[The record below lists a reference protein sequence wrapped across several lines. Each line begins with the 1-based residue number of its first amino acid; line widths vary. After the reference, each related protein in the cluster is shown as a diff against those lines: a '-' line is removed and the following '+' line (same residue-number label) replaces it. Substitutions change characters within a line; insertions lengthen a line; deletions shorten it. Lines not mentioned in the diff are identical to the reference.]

1 MKIIKNIFCNHC
13 KELDYYKKSLYDME
27 ELSINMIE
35 RTKTLD
41 LLMKFNE
48 SNEQIVFLKDLSGT
62 NYTEFFVV
70 TREEEYNH
78 LNCLKEVNF
87 YGYTLNPKYDL
98 AERVIQMYTETIL
111 DYNKIADKVI
121 IDSVNIIDIITIS
134 KNQGFGS
141 CVMNCFLQYMKSI
154 NVKKVF
160 GYLSPVDEY
169 DENNKS
175 LRNHFYEKFN
185 FKFKSKG
192 RIELEIE

>member
-1 MKIIKNIFCNHC
+1 
-13 KELDYYKKSLYDME
+13 
-27 ELSINMIE
+27 
-35 RTKTLD
+35 
-41 LLMKFNE
+41 
-48 SNEQIVFLKDLSGT
+48 
-62 NYTEFFVV
+62 
-70 TREEEYNH
+70 
-78 LNCLKEVNF
+78 
-87 YGYTLNPKYDL
+87 
-98 AERVIQMYTETIL
+98 MYTETIL

>member
-1 MKIIKNIFCNHC
+1 
-13 KELDYYKKSLYDME
+13 
-27 ELSINMIE
+27 
-35 RTKTLD
+35 
-41 LLMKFNE
+41 
-48 SNEQIVFLKDLSGT
+48 
-62 NYTEFFVV
+62 
-70 TREEEYNH
+70 
-78 LNCLKEVNF
+78 
-87 YGYTLNPKYDL
+87 
-98 AERVIQMYTETIL
+98 
-111 DYNKIADKVI
+111 NKIADKVI

>member
-1 MKIIKNIFCNHC
+1 
-13 KELDYYKKSLYDME
+13 
-27 ELSINMIE
+27 MIE

-87 YGYTLNPKYDL
+87 YGYTLNLKYDL

-192 RIELEIE
+192 RIELEIEWLTNKIVNDTI